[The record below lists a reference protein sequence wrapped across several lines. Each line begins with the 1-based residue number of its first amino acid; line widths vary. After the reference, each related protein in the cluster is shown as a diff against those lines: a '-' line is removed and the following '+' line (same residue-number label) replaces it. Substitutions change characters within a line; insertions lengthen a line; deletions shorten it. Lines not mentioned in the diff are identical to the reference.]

1 MKTLL
6 GTICIVIS
14 FLIMLY
20 RIKTLVQEIR
30 KSDGI
35 LIKVLDIVTEIFDF
49 ESGGVA
55 YLAVLLFL
63 LGLSFIVGFI

>member
-63 LGLSFIVGFI
+63 LGLSFIVRFI